1 MLRMAGKYGD
11 ICMISPFGE
20 RNPEEAKRI
29 VLNEAKRHDR
39 ATKVSFA
46 GIAPLPQQNPKYDR
60 RMYEDAVEK
69 AVKLG
74 CEYFVAP
81 FPEESYL
88 ESMRSFAKD
97 VMPKHRA

>member
-1 MLRMAGKYGD
+1 MYRLEFVFGR
-11 ICMISPFGE
+11 PFF
-20 RNPEEAKRI
+20 RN
-29 VLNEAKRHDR
+29 LLDDAKRHNR

-69 AVKLG
+69 AVRLG

-81 FPEESYL
+81 FPEGNYL
-88 ESMRSFAKD
+88 ESMRSFGRMLCQNTEASFSRL
-97 VMPKHRA
+97 VPLL